1 MYVVSKLLDRIL
13 VALPP
18 VRIQLGFR
26 GVTGGWAG
34 WALAHLVFARIEVPP
49 GTPNSI
55 HGWFAR
61 IENGLCFCY

>member
-18 VRIQLGFR
+18 VRIQLRVR

-34 WALAHLVFARIEVPP
+34 WWAIAHLVFSRIEVPSR
-49 GTPNSI
+49 TANS
-55 HGWFAR
+55 
-61 IENGLCFCY
+61 NGIVYKKHFEKI